1 LLLHQRRT
9 PWPPHCN
16 TWSDVVAASS
26 MVATDVA
33 VSLVETL
40 YASALQS
47 SHSTTVRASGL
58 VFHGLHQRCRRQ
70 AFQHHGKCPCRDAMS
85 SMIVG
90 DMLSPTSHG
99 CLLMDQG

>member
-26 MVATDVA
+26 MVAADVA

-47 SHSTTVRASGL
+47 SHSTTESGP
-58 VFHGLHQRCRRQ
+58 VAWSFTACTST
-70 AFQHHGKCPCRDAMS
+70 A
-85 SMIVG
+85 G
-90 DMLSPTSHG
+90 DKHFNTMANVPAGML
-99 CLLMDQG
+99 CLP